1 MILTDPDDWIKL
13 RNEFLNTSYLDY
25 SDLDNKLFKIGLEQD
40 EKLAIELKKTN
51 TLNCPLERINPT
63 IIDMIFSL
71 YDKIESID
79 GKELAS
85 QVTSLKFELKT
96 LSSYVDELLEMKKDL
111 NRMKDLLIFK
121 NISSEPDANKNFPSV
136 EIYDLEPIENE
147 NPDSNPKQG
156 KCLKRKNILTIF
168 LFISVSVILFD
179 YINLNDKSGTYL
191 PISERIAVYG
201 NNESN
206 ELYIMDYVYV
216 HERCHHYWYKYL
228 NKSQR
233 EEYTK
238 IYKNATYFVRE
249 YSKKNVMEDFADS
262 C

>member
-1 MILTDPDDWIKL
+1 MKTLILTP
-13 RNEFLNTSYLDY
+13 
-25 SDLDNKLFKIGLEQD
+25 NK
-40 EKLAIELKKTN
+40 
-51 TLNCPLERINPT
+51 
-63 IIDMIFSL
+63 
-71 YDKIESID
+71 
-79 GKELAS
+79 
-85 QVTSLKFELKT
+85 
-96 LSSYVDELLEMKKDL
+96 
-111 NRMKDLLIFK
+111 
-121 NISSEPDANKNFPSV
+121 
-136 EIYDLEPIENE
+136 
-147 NPDSNPKQG
+147 G

-262 C
+262 CKEFIFDGFLDNERWNFLLPHKKDLKLLWQ